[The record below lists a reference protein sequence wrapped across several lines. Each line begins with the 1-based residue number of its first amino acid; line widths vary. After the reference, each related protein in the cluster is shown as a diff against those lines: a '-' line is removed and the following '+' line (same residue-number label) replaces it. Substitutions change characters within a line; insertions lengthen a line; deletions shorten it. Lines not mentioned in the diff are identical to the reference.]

1 MKFTS
6 RVSPVFTC
14 ISRNPENSIERKTTP
29 RPMAKKPRWRTKDR
43 ATASWGCE
51 SAIEFGS
58 ASDDPFFT
66 GANLMRRPTAAQA
79 DSCGAISYNQGGGYW
94 DDMESEDLIDEKA
107 LIERI
112 RERLRPSL
120 DSAPLPPLAP
130 RPAAPVDRS
139 SETLDS
145 ELASMAAAAD
155 IGHVRLRSYRKLLG
169 PL

>member
-1 MKFTS
+1 
-6 RVSPVFTC
+6 
-14 ISRNPENSIERKTTP
+14 
-29 RPMAKKPRWRTKDR
+29 
-43 ATASWGCE
+43 
-51 SAIEFGS
+51 
-58 ASDDPFFT
+58 
-66 GANLMRRPTAAQA
+66 
-79 DSCGAISYNQGGGYW
+79 
-94 DDMESEDLIDEKA
+94 MESEDLIDEKA

-169 PL
+169 PLLTFARRVAQKLVAGPVEQQIGYNTANYRLARAFREEIEALRAGHESLRRKCEALEAAVERFRKEADAG